1 VGGFHSLKS
10 FKNGSWMDD
19 LTYLIRNFDYFEKV
33 RKTMEVEKKHK
44 QIADKLDLDPLD

>member
-19 LTYLIRNFDYFEKV
+19 LNYLIRNFDYSEKI
-33 RKTMEVEKKHK
+33 RKSNEVEKKQK
-44 QIADKLDLDPLD
+44 QIADNLDLDPLD